1 MMNVRLALK
10 NKYFDSLKG
19 HQIHGVWYTES
30 GHQIGWTK
38 ANWISEG
45 KYLGGQGRGEKKEKK
60 KTQHRNFLKNKIT
73 EI

>member
-1 MMNVRLALK
+1 MMNVWLALK

-45 KYLGGQGRGEKKEKK
+45 KYLGGQGGGEKKEK